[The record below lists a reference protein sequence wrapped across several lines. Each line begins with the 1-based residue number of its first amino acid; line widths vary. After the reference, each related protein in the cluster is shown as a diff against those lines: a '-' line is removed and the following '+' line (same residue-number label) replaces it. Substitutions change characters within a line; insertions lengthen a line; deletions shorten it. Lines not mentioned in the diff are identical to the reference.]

1 MVEGGGRGHGCWEC
15 EEAWRQVLIRYQK
28 KQKRSW
34 FEVAGAAASPTP
46 PLTAP
51 FLLRFTSV
59 PGGTGISMGGVTA
72 FLMPW
77 FFLGPLLPTA
87 GLALLPR
94 GAAYSLRLCRCSRES

>member
-1 MVEGGGRGHGCWEC
+1 
-15 EEAWRQVLIRYQK
+15 
-28 KQKRSW
+28 
-34 FEVAGAAASPTP
+34 
-46 PLTAP
+46 
-51 FLLRFTSV
+51 
-59 PGGTGISMGGVTA
+59 MGGVTA

>member
-1 MVEGGGRGHGCWEC
+1 MVQGGGWATGAGSVKRHGCRCSRETKETDQGWQE
-15 EEAWRQVLIRYQK
+15 LLP
-28 KQKRSW
+28 
-34 FEVAGAAASPTP
+34 F